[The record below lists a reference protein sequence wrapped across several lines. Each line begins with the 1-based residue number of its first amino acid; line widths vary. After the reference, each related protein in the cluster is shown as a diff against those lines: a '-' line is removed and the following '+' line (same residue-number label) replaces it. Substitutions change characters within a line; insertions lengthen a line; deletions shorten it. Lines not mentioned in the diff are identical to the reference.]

1 MVIALFWSFDLA
13 FVLVVF
19 SLGVMLPDIIRELG
33 LTPAQAG
40 LLGAANW
47 LVVALVS
54 LPYATF
60 LSRYSP
66 KRVVAVATVGSAL
79 CAWALGWAPAFAVL
93 FAARFIFVG
102 FAISRMQAYALLV
115 RQWFPPHRFATIN
128 GLESTVFSTAQV
140 ISLAIVP
147 LLLVWGW
154 RNIYF
159 GLAGFLV
166 VVALLWMA
174 FARER
179 LTPQYQES
187 LAGQR
192 ESPLRALGRHKR
204 LFLVA
209 SCQMGGLV
217 AWAAFATFWP
227 TFMVKE
233 RGMTITAAGILMSLL
248 PIGSVLGALSS
259 GFIAHR
265 LGVRR
270 PLVWLAGLALPPLW
284 LGLLWA
290 TSIPFLAVLLLL
302 AGFFAFLPVPVIR
315 TIPFE
320 MKELT
325 PREVAVAQGL
335 MMTFNPW
342 GGTVGPILVG
352 SIYQATGSLQWGLA
366 AAAPFALSLFFIGL
380 FLPETGRRARLKP
393 APRAEESRQ
402 PAP

>member
-1 MVIALFWSFDLA
+1 MAVFWSFDLA
-13 FVLVVF
+13 FVLMVF
-19 SLGVMLPDIIRELG
+19 SLGVLLPDITRDLG
-33 LTPAQAG
+33 LSPAQAG

-47 LVVALVS
+47 LVTALVS
-54 LPYATF
+54 LPYAAL

-66 KRVVAVATVGSAL
+66 KKVVALATVGAAL
-79 CAWALGWAPAFAVL
+79 AAWAAGWAPSFAVL
-93 FAARFIFVG
+93 FAARFVFVG

-115 RQWFPPHRFATIN
+115 RQWFPPHRFAAIN
-128 GLESTVFSTAQV
+128 GLESTVFSSAQV
-140 ISLAIVP
+140 LSLAIIP
-147 LLLVWGW
+147 LFLVWGW

-166 VVALLWMA
+166 VVGLLWVTLS
-174 FARER
+174 RER

-192 ESPLRALGRHKR
+192 ESPIKALGRHKR

-227 TFMVKE
+227 TFMVQE
-233 RGMTITAAGILMSLL
+233 RGLSIAAAGALMSLFPL
-248 PIGSVLGALSS
+248 GSVIGAISS
-259 GFIAHR
+259 GFISNR
-265 LGVRR
+265 LGLRR
-270 PLVWLAGLALPPLW
+270 PLVWLAGLAMPPLY
-284 LGLLWA
+284 LGLIFVTA
-290 TSIPFLAVLLLL
+290 IPVLAGLLLL
-302 AGFFAFLPVPVIR
+302 VGFFAFLPVPVVR

-320 MKELT
+320 MKELS

-335 MMTFNPW
+335 QMTFNPW
-342 GGTVGPILVG
+342 GGAIGPILVG

-366 AAAPFALSLFFIGL
+366 VAAPFALSLFIIGL
-380 FLPETGRRARLKP
+380 FLPETGWRTRRKS